1 MLCYS
6 GILQKHQHTVCWV
19 KGMIWEKMCCME
31 MCVQVQA
38 CRHDYTVDINY
49 KRLQK
54 ILKKTVAVSSS
65 GQSYYD
71 QRNGAI
77 TEFT

>member
-6 GILQKHQHTVCWV
+6 GILQKYQHAVCWV

-38 CRHDYTVDINY
+38 CRHDCTVDINY

-54 ILKKTVAVSSS
+54 ILKKTWQCPLVAK
-65 GQSYYD
+65 
-71 QRNGAI
+71 AI
-77 TEFT
+77 MTREMEQ